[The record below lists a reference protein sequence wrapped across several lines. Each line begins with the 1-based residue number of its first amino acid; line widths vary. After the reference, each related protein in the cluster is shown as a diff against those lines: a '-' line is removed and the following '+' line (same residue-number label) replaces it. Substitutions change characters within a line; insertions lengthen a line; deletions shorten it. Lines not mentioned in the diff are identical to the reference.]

1 MANTKKA
8 KPQTEEVVEQD
19 VVDEAAETVEE
30 EVVEK
35 VKETVK
41 PAPRKTNK
49 PKHDPNELILC
60 RSVRFGELR
69 LIGPKT
75 HMPYSWAN
83 EGDVREV
90 EYQDLV
96 SWRALHSRYL
106 FEPMIIIE
114 DEDIVE
120 EWKADLGKLY
130 DNLQQIDLKAMFKL
144 PHRQFI
150 SQLKKPPDGMKTTVQ
165 NMAYSMIQDRT
176 IYDLRIIDAID
187 EILGTELKMMI

>member
-1 MANTKKA
+1 MANTKKSTVD
-8 KPQTEEVVEQD
+8 TEEVIDVTVVEQ
-19 VVDEAAETVEE
+19 EE
-30 EVVEK
+30 EVKPTPKK
-35 VKETVK
+35 V
-41 PAPRKTNK
+41 NK

-75 HMPYSWAN
+75 HMPYSWLN

-120 EWKADLGKLY
+120 EWKSDLGELY
-130 DNLQQIDLKAMFKL
+130 ESLQEIDLKAMFKL
-144 PHRQFI
+144 PHRQFVA
-150 SQLKKPPDGMKTTVQ
+150 QLKKLPTGMKTTVQ
-165 NMAYSMIQDRT
+165 NMAYAMIQDRT
-176 IYDLRIIDAID
+176 LYDLRTIDAID

>member
-1 MANTKKA
+1 MATTKKTVE
-8 KPQTEEVVEQD
+8 TEEVI
-19 VVDEAAETVEE
+19 ET
-30 EVVEK
+30 EVVE
-35 VKETVK
+35 EVK
-41 PAPRKTNK
+41 PAPKKTNK

-120 EWKADLGKLY
+120 EWKADLEDLY
-130 DNLQQIDLKAMFKL
+130 DELQAIDIRAMFKL
-144 PHRQFI
+144 PQRQFI
-150 SQLKKPPDGMKTTVQ
+150 AQLKKLPVGMKSTVQ
-165 NMAYSMIQDRT
+165 NMAYSMIQDGT
-176 IYDLRIIDAID
+176 LYDLRTIKAID
-187 EILGTELKMMI
+187 ETLGTELIMMIN

>member
-1 MANTKKA
+1 MATKKTVE
-8 KPQTEEVVEQD
+8 TEEIIETEVVE
-19 VVDEAAETVEE
+19 E
-30 EVVEK
+30 
-35 VKETVK
+35 VK
-41 PAPRKTNK
+41 PAPKKTNK
-49 PKHDPNELILC
+49 PKHDPSELILC

-120 EWKADLGKLY
+120 EWKADLGDLY
-130 DNLQQIDLKAMFKL
+130 EELQSIDIKAMFKL
-144 PHRQFI
+144 PHRNFVA
-150 SQLKKPPDGMKTTVQ
+150 QLKKLPDGMKTTVQ
-165 NMAYSMIQDRT
+165 NMAYSMIQDGT
-176 IYDLRIIDAID
+176 LYDLRTIKAID
-187 EILGTELKMMI
+187 ETLGTELIMMIN

>member
-1 MANTKKA
+1 MANTKKNII
-8 KPQTEEVVEQD
+8 EDENIEN
-19 VVDEAAETVEE
+19 VDEIVEAETKPVRK
-30 EVVEK
+30 VNK
-35 VKETVK
+35 VKHE
-41 PAPRKTNK
+41 PS
-49 PKHDPNELILC
+49 ELIEC
-60 RSVRFGELR
+60 RSVIFGELI

-75 HMPYSWAN
+75 HMRYSWAN

-96 SWRALHSRYL
+96 SWRALHHKYL

-114 DEDIVE
+114 DEEICE

-130 DNLQQIDLKAMFKL
+130 DNLQTVDLKAIFDL

-150 SQLKKPPDGMKTTVQ
+150 SQIKKLPPSMRSSVQ
-165 NMAYSMIQDRT
+165 NMAYAMIQNKT
-176 IYDLRIIDAID
+176 LYDLRKIEALD

>member
-1 MANTKKA
+1 MATTKKNA
-8 KPQTEEVVEQD
+8 QVEEDIIETTEEV
-19 VVDEAAETVEE
+19 
-30 EVVEK
+30 
-35 VKETVK
+35 K
-41 PAPRKTNK
+41 PAAKKVNK
-49 PKHDPNELILC
+49 PKHDPNELVMC

-83 EGDVREV
+83 EGDFREV

-106 FEPMIIIE
+106 FDPMIIIE

-130 DNLQQIDLKAMFKL
+130 DGLQEIDLKEMFKL
-144 PHRQFI
+144 PQRQFI
-150 SQLKKPPDGMKTTVQ
+150 AKLKQLPDGMRSTVQ
-165 NMAYSMIQDRT
+165 NMAYTMIQDGT
-176 IYDLRIIDAID
+176 LYDLRVIKAID

>member
-1 MANTKKA
+1 MATTKKS
-8 KPQTEEVVEQD
+8 TVDNEEIIEDEVVE
-19 VVDEAAETVEE
+19 E
-30 EVVEK
+30 
-35 VKETVK
+35 VK
-41 PAPRKTNK
+41 PTKKVNK
-49 PKHDPNELILC
+49 PKHDPSELILC

-75 HMPYSWAN
+75 RMPYSWAN

-114 DEDIVE
+114 DEELVE

-130 DNLQQIDLKAMFKL
+130 DEVQKIDLKELFRL
-144 PHRQFI
+144 PHRNFVA
-150 SQLKKPPDGMKTTVQ
+150 QLKKLPAGMKTTVQ
-165 NMAYSMIQDRT
+165 NMAYTMIQDGT
-176 IYDLRIIDAID
+176 LYDLRTIRAID
-187 EILGTELKMMI
+187 EILGTELMMMI

>member
-1 MANTKKA
+1 MTTKKSTVD
-8 KPQTEEVVEQD
+8 TEEILESEVVE
-19 VVDEAAETVEE
+19 E
-30 EVVEK
+30 
-35 VKETVK
+35 VK
-41 PAPRKTNK
+41 PAPKKVNK
-49 PKHDPNELILC
+49 PKHDPSELILC

-75 HMPYSWAN
+75 HMSYSWAN

-120 EWKADLGKLY
+120 EWKTELGKLY
-130 DNLQQIDLKAMFKL
+130 ADLQDIDVKALFKL
-144 PHRQFI
+144 PQKQFVA
-150 SQLKKPPDGMKTTVQ
+150 QLKKLPAGMKTTVQ

-176 IYDLRIIDAID
+176 LYDLRIIDAID
-187 EILGTELKMMI
+187 EILGTELKMMIN

>member
-1 MANTKKA
+1 MATTKKSTVE
-8 KPQTEEVVEQD
+8 TEEIIDNDVVE
-19 VVDEAAETVEE
+19 E
-30 EVVEK
+30 
-35 VKETVK
+35 VK
-41 PAPRKTNK
+41 PAPKKVNK
-49 PKHDPNELILC
+49 PKHDPSELVLC

-83 EGDVREV
+83 EGDMREV

-120 EWKADLGKLY
+120 EWKADLGDLY
-130 DNLQQIDLKAMFKL
+130 DELQNVDIKEMFKL
-144 PHRQFI
+144 PHRQFVA
-150 SQLKKPPDGMKTTVQ
+150 QLKKLPAGMKSTVQ
-165 NMAYSMIQDRT
+165 NMAYSMIQNRT
-176 IYDLRIIDAID
+176 LYDLRTIDAID
-187 EILGTELKMMI
+187 EILGTELKMMIN

>member
-1 MANTKKA
+1 MATKKS
-8 KPQTEEVVEQD
+8 TVENEEIIETEVVE
-19 VVDEAAETVEE
+19 
-30 EVVEK
+30 EVKSTPKK
-35 VKETVK
+35 V
-41 PAPRKTNK
+41 NK
-49 PKHDPNELILC
+49 PKHDPSELILC

-90 EYQDLV
+90 EFQDLV

-120 EWKADLGKLY
+120 EWKADLGDLY
-130 DNLQQIDLKAMFKL
+130 DELQSIDIKAMFKL
-144 PHRQFI
+144 PYRNFVA
-150 SQLKKPPDGMKTTVQ
+150 QLKKLPTGMKTTVQ
-165 NMAYSMIQDRT
+165 NMAYSMIQDGT
-176 IYDLRIIDAID
+176 LYDLRTIKAID
-187 EILGTELKMMI
+187 ETLGTELIMMIN

>member
-1 MANTKKA
+1 MATKKTVE
-8 KPQTEEVVEQD
+8 TEEII
-19 VVDEAAETVEE
+19 ETEVTEE
-30 EVVEK
+30 
-35 VKETVK
+35 VK
-41 PAPRKTNK
+41 PAPKKVNK

-120 EWKADLGKLY
+120 EWKADLGDLY
-130 DNLQQIDLKAMFKL
+130 DELQSVDIKALFKL

-150 SQLKKPPDGMKTTVQ
+150 AQLKKLPAGMKTTVQ

-176 IYDLRIIDAID
+176 LYDLRIIDAID
-187 EILGTELKMMI
+187 EILGTELKMMIN

>member
-1 MANTKKA
+1 MANTKKNA
-8 KPQTEEVVEQD
+8 VVED
-19 VVDEAAETVEE
+19 EVIETVDETVEE
-30 EVVEK
+30 V
-35 VKETVK
+35 VK
-41 PAPRKTNK
+41 PSPKKVNK
-49 PKHDPNELILC
+49 PKHDPNELVVC

-83 EGDVREV
+83 EGDYREV

-106 FEPMIIIE
+106 FDPMIIIE

-120 EWKADLGKLY
+120 EWKVDLGKLY
-130 DNLQQIDLKAMFKL
+130 ESVQQVDLKEMFRL
-144 PHRQFI
+144 PHRQFV
-150 SQLKKPPDGMKTTVQ
+150 SQLKKLPESMKSTVQ
-165 NMAYSMIQDRT
+165 NMAYAMIQDGT
-176 IYDLRIIDAID
+176 LYDLRTIKAID

>member
-1 MANTKKA
+1 MATKKSTVE
-8 KPQTEEVVEQD
+8 TEEIIETEVVE
-19 VVDEAAETVEE
+19 E
-30 EVVEK
+30 
-35 VKETVK
+35 VK
-41 PAPRKTNK
+41 PAPKKVNK
-49 PKHDPNELILC
+49 PKHDPSELILC

-106 FEPMIIIE
+106 FDPMIIIE

-120 EWKADLGKLY
+120 EWKADFGDMY
-130 DNLQQIDLKAMFKL
+130 EQLQAIDIKALFKL
-144 PHRQFI
+144 PYRQFVA
-150 SQLKKPPDGMKTTVQ
+150 QLKTLPAGMKTTVQ
-165 NMAYSMIQDRT
+165 NMAYSMIQDGNL
-176 IYDLRIIDAID
+176 YDLRIIKAID
-187 EILGTELKMMI
+187 EILGTELIMMIN

>member
-1 MANTKKA
+1 MATTKK
-8 KPQTEEVVEQD
+8 KSTVETDEIIETEVVEE
-19 VVDEAAETVEE
+19 VIE
-30 EVVEK
+30 EVKPVPKK
-35 VKETVK
+35 V
-41 PAPRKTNK
+41 NK
-49 PKHDPNELILC
+49 PKHEPNELILC

-83 EGDVREV
+83 EGDIREV

-120 EWKADLGKLY
+120 EWKADLGDLY
-130 DNLQQIDLKAMFKL
+130 DELQNIDIKAMFKL

-150 SQLKKPPDGMKTTVQ
+150 AQLKKLPAGMKTTVQ

-176 IYDLRIIDAID
+176 LYDLRTIDAID
-187 EILGTELKMMI
+187 EILGTELKMMIN

>member
-1 MANTKKA
+1 MANTKKP
-8 KPQTEEVVEQD
+8 KVVTEEVVED
-19 VVDEAAETVEE
+19 KVEAVVEE
-30 EVVEK
+30 ATTPTPKK
-35 VKETVK
+35 V
-41 PAPRKTNK
+41 NK
-49 PKHDPNELILC
+49 PKHDSNELIPC

-83 EGDVREV
+83 EGDIREV

-96 SWRALHSRYL
+96 SWKALGSRYL

-120 EWKADLGKLY
+120 EWNADFGKLY
-130 DNLQQIDLKAMFKL
+130 ASLQELDLKAMFKL
-144 PHRQFI
+144 PERQFI
-150 SQLKKPPDGMKTTVQ
+150 AQLKKLPEGMKSTVQ
-165 NMAYSMIQDRT
+165 NMAYAMIQDRT
-176 IYDLRIIDAID
+176 IDSLRIIDAID

>member
-1 MANTKKA
+1 MATTKKS
-8 KPQTEEVVEQD
+8 
-19 VVDEAAETVEE
+19 TVETDEIIDNEAVE
-30 EVVEK
+30 E
-35 VKETVK
+35 VK
-41 PAPRKTNK
+41 PAPKKANK
-49 PKHDPNELILC
+49 PKHDPDELILC

-96 SWRALHSRYL
+96 SWRALRHRYL

-120 EWKADLGKLY
+120 EWKADLGDLY
-130 DNLQQIDLKAMFKL
+130 DKLQTIDIKAMFKL
-144 PHRQFI
+144 PERQFVA
-150 SQLKKPPDGMKTTVQ
+150 QLKKLPAGMKTTVQ
-165 NMAYSMIQDRT
+165 NMAYFMIQDRT
-176 IYDLRIIDAID
+176 LYDLRIIDAID
-187 EILGTELKMMI
+187 EILGTELKMMIN